1 LTSLFHLSVGAE
13 PAPEEVDEEKL
24 MLMKSL
30 TVSLFII
37 AVYGGGCAMR
47 YMQGPALVAEI
58 LVGLLFAGLG
68 WFPQDFMPAFESLGY
83 VGLYLMIFDGGVHLD
98 LPMLKKTGTRAVML
112 AVSGC
117 FAPVILVWLVFQF
130 GFGYEMKAAIA
141 AGTALSSTAIGF
153 TLQVLNDN
161 GILQDHLGQLI
172 MAGAMLDDV
181 ISLVLL
187 AMLDGMTGD
196 GIGVM
201 TILSPLLA
209 SAGVMIIG
217 YGLRALF
224 VLVDGKTGLTDRLT
238 PEEVVQVERKRVIV
252 YILSMLVGAVG
263 VIWLADRVHSSYLL
277 GAFMAGMIA
286 TTWPHFLDTWD
297 ELCEPVLP
305 WLCRCFFACT
315 VGFAVPVEA
324 LGSGGPGLILATIF
338 IAILS
343 KFITGFLA
351 TGCRDSKFLAYTC
364 QVGTAMVG
372 RGELGFV
379 QIHTCFEKEILGPKS
394 GPGSTATNAAFG
406 AIVWALLIASLVG
419 PILFRLALKIKPAA
433 ASPGEES
440 FVMAYN
446 SGEQQPADVEGGLP
460 RLLNNRTANDVGIDA
475 KKEKV
480 VDVAATENIQA

>member
-1 LTSLFHLSVGAE
+1 MDTG
-13 PAPEEVDEEKL
+13 
-24 MLMKSL
+24 
-30 TVSLFII
+30 
-37 AVYGGGCAMR
+37 
-47 YMQGPALVAEI
+47 
-58 LVGLLFAGLG
+58 
-68 WFPQDFMPAFESLGY
+68 
-83 VGLYLMIFDGGVHLD
+83 
-98 LPMLKKTGTRAVML
+98 MLKKIGFRAFAL

-117 FAPVILVWLVFQF
+117 FAPVILVWLVYQY
-130 GFGYEMKAAIA
+130 GFGYEMMPAIA

-153 TLQVLNDN
+153 TVQVLNDN

-187 AMLDGMTGD
+187 AMLGGMTTEGGGT
-196 GIGVM
+196 GIGAM
-201 TILSPLLA
+201 TILTPLLA
-209 SAGVMIIG
+209 SAGVMIVG
-217 YGLRALF
+217 YLLRALF
-224 VLVDGKTGLTDRLT
+224 VCVDRKTGLTDRLT
-238 PEEVVQVERKRVIV
+238 PEEVVQVERKRVIT
-252 YILSMLVGAVG
+252 YILAMLLGAVG
-263 VIWLADRVHSSYLL
+263 IVWVADHIQSSYLL
-277 GAFMAGMIA
+277 GAFMAGMLA

-315 VGFAVPVEA
+315 VGFAVPAKA
-324 LGSGGPGLILATIF
+324 LGSGGAGLIIATIF

-351 TGCRDSKFLAYTC
+351 TGCRDPKFMAYTF

-379 QIHTCFEKEILGPKS
+379 QIQTCLSQGILGPQ
-394 GPGSTATNAAFG
+394 GAQATNAAFG

-419 PILFRLALKIKPAA
+419 PILFRLTLKMKPKEQ
-433 ASPGEES
+433 SPGEES

-446 SGEQQPADVEGGLP
+446 SGEQQPTDVEGGLP
-460 RLLNNRTANDVGIDA
+460 RLLNNRTANDVAIDA

-480 VDVAATENIQA
+480 SDVPTTENIQA